1 MLLAMERL
9 SQEKK
14 DEIIELWEGYNTRT
28 EESSSQ
34 NLDQLDDSG
43 FDSPSFS
50 PPSSHSS
57 PDETPVSDFRSNSN
71 YIECNASE
79 NFDHAGMER
88 DTVEN
93 TDASVENDGVE
104 NNNCMEI
111 EVESDPAGA
120 VREALERDD
129 AGVMS
134 ETAENGALE
143 KLRELSNAT

>member
-1 MLLAMERL
+1 MERL

-14 DEIIELWEGYNTRT
+14 DEIIKLWEGYNTRT

-50 PPSSHSS
+50 PPSSHFSL
-57 PDETPVSDFRSNSN
+57 DETPVSDFRSNSN

-93 TDASVENDGVE
+93 DGVE
-104 NNNCMEI
+104 NNNCMEM

-120 VREALERDD
+120 VRETLERDD

>member
-1 MLLAMERL
+1 
-9 SQEKK
+9 
-14 DEIIELWEGYNTRT
+14 
-28 EESSSQ
+28 
-34 NLDQLDDSG
+34 
-43 FDSPSFS
+43 
-50 PPSSHSS
+50 
-57 PDETPVSDFRSNSN
+57 
-71 YIECNASE
+71 
-79 NFDHAGMER
+79 MER

>member
-1 MLLAMERL
+1 MERL

-14 DEIIELWEGYNTRT
+14 DEIIEVRFD
-28 EESSSQ
+28 SSP
-34 NLDQLDDSG
+34 NVNVSG
-43 FDSPSFS
+43 ISRICFDSPSFS